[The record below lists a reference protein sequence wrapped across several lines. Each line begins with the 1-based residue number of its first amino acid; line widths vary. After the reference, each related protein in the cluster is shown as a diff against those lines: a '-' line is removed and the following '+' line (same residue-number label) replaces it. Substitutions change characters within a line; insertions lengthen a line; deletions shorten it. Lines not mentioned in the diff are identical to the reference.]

1 MDVDPATADYHSI
14 AFLLAGY
21 IRMSGGADLVLCGR
35 QASDDDQGVV
45 PALLA
50 ESLGMP
56 LVSIARAVELVEGSG
71 GPAVRV
77 TRVTPDGDELVEA
90 SCPAVVTIS
99 NELGEPR
106 FPTTAKKIA
115 ARRMKP
121 TLVSVEE
128 LSLPTEQLEPRVAMV
143 RQFVPTVQ
151 GNCEFLPGET
161 PGELADCLIEGLRRE
176 GFLQ

>member
-1 MDVDPATADYHSI
+1 ME
-14 AFLLAGY
+14 
-21 IRMSGGADLVLCGR
+21 
-35 QASDDDQGVV
+35 
-45 PALLA
+45 LA
-50 ESLGMP
+50 E
-56 LVSIARAVELVEGSG
+56 GSS

-121 TLVSVEE
+121 TVVSVEE
-128 LSLPTEQLEPRVAMV
+128 LSLPPEQQEPRVTMI

-151 GNCEFLPGET
+151 GNCEFLSGET
-161 PGELADCLIEGLRRE
+161 PGELADRLIEGLRRE
-176 GFLQ
+176 GVLQ